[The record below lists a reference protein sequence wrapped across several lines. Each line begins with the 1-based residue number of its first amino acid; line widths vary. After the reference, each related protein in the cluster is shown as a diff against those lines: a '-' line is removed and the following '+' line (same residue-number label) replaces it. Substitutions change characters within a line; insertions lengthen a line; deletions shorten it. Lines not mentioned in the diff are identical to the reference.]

1 MPFRHLH
8 ESVLG
13 CREIYL
19 LRKLSP
25 HCKILFAISI
35 WSGSQT
41 SHRKCHLRCRLCI
54 HPEWSV
60 YKYICH
66 SGKPR
71 QTEKGRHPRRRNYF
85 IHFFGD
91 FSLHFFF
98 FFTPTLFPPF
108 WVNTQTLFLFFIQ
121 QWFVSCH
128 FHQRSWVNAIGYY
141 YLRFG
146 VWHREWIMYRIV
158 CSRAPGAHSTYICF
172 AYEYM

>member
-98 FFTPTLFPPF
+98 FFYAYIVSSVLSEHT
-108 WVNTQTLFLFFIQ
+108 NAFFI
-121 QWFVSCH
+121 
-128 FHQRSWVNAIGYY
+128 FHSA
-141 YLRFG
+141 
-146 VWHREWIMYRIV
+146 M
-158 CSRAPGAHSTYICF
+158 ICQLSLSS
-172 AYEYM
+172 A